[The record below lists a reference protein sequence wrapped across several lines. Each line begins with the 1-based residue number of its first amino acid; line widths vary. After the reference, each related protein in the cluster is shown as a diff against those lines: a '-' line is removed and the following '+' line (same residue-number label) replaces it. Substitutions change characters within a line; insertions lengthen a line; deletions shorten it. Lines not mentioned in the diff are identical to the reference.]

1 VQPALVRA
9 IASRAEANQRQV
21 AATNTLGFTFSQ
33 TSLSNSC
40 RSKIIDSSNPVLQ
53 NPKLR
58 ESKSLSADAGSR
70 DTTARII
77 QKSIRKSKSHK
88 VGRWRRLRETTAEAG
103 SSGGCAAAL
112 LKSLRGEQTLHFN
125 CSGKDR
131 KF

>member
-1 VQPALVRA
+1 LVRA

-33 TSLSNSC
+33 TSLSNSR

-58 ESKSLSADAGSR
+58 MESKSLPADAGSR